1 MKWTVATIVAG
12 FFAVV
17 LASCATSDLQR
28 GAVAEGDEGPVADLL
43 RRQLYACWTPPVD
56 ANITV
61 TVHFSLHRD
70 GSLAG
75 SPTVVQTS
83 TGAQFQAVAASAVR
97 AVRRCTPLKLPADKY
112 DYWGEIEAT
121 FDPHDLQ

>member
-1 MKWTVATIVAG
+1 MKWTVAIVMAC

-17 LASCATSDLQR
+17 LASCATSDLER
-28 GAVAEGDEGPVADLL
+28 NAVAQGDEGPVADLL
-43 RRQLYACWTPPVD
+43 RRQLYACWTPPVG

-70 GSLAG
+70 GSLA
-75 SPTVVQTS
+75 SAPTAVKTS
-83 TGAQFQAVAASAVR
+83 AGAQFQAVAASALR
-97 AVRRCTPLKLPADKY
+97 AVRQCTPLQLPADKY
-112 DYWGEIEAT
+112 DYWQEIEAT